1 MTMARCYVCG
11 HEPLAE
17 VFDAGL
23 QPIGNRFLT
32 AAGPNG
38 DEKLYPLRL
47 DHCVRCGLL
56 QMPQPVPAGELVPP
70 YDWVTYSEPED
81 HLDQLADVIRAL
93 PGIGPESLA
102 GGVSFKDDTTLR
114 RLSERGIGRT
124 WRLDIRADLD
134 RPDAHGG
141 YGAET
146 IQIELTPERA
156 ARIAERHGAADVLL
170 VRHIA
175 EHAHDPKRFFQSL
188 VDLTSPNGYVVLE
201 VPDCQRALDTGD
213 CTTLWEEHTLYF
225 TPGTFAQTLRVLGLD
240 PVFVENYVYPFENSL
255 VAIVRRGT
263 ASPPDGAVAD
273 VERRRNEAFAARL
286 RERRAKLR
294 HYLAEYRRGG
304 GRVALFGAG
313 HLACTFLTVMD
324 VAGEIEFVVD
334 DNPNKRGLYM
344 PGSHVPIVGSA
355 ALVDSDVRL
364 CLLSLNPLSEDKVME
379 RQREFV
385 ERGGTFKS
393 IFPASRVALPL

>member
-1 MTMARCYVCG
+1 MAHCYVCG
-11 HEPLAE
+11 HEPLSE

-32 AAGPNG
+32 SAEGNG
-38 DEKLYPLRL
+38 EERLYPMRL
-47 DHCVRCGLL
+47 DQCVRCGLL
-56 QMPQPVPAGELVPP
+56 QMPEPVPARELIPP

-81 HLDQLADVIRAL
+81 HLDELADVIRAL
-93 PGIGPESLA
+93 PGIGPASLA

-114 RLSERGIGRT
+114 RLAERGIGRT
-124 WRLDIRADLD
+124 WRLDIREDLD

-146 IQIELTPERA
+146 IQIQLTPDRA
-156 ARIAERHGAADVLL
+156 ARIAAARGPADVLL

-175 EHAHDPKRFFQSL
+175 EHAHDPKRFFQAL
-188 VDLTSPNGYVVLE
+188 IDLTTPNGYVVLE

-213 CTTLWEEHTLYF
+213 CTTLWEEHTMYF
-225 TPGTFAQTLRVLGLD
+225 TPGTFEQTLRVLGLE
-240 PVFVENYVYPFENSL
+240 PVFVKNYVYPFENSL
-255 VAIVRRGT
+255 VAVVGRGT
-263 ASPPDGAVAD
+263 PSAPDAAVAD
-273 VERRRNEAFAARL
+273 TERRRNEAFAARL
-286 RERRAKLR
+286 RERRTRLR
-294 HYLAEYRRGG
+294 DYLTEYRRGG

-324 VAGEIEFVVD
+324 LADAVEFVVD

-344 PGSHVPIVGSA
+344 PGSRVPIVASSA
-355 ALVDSDVRL
+355 LLEHDVRL
-364 CLLSLNPLSEDKVME
+364 CLLSLNPLSEGKVME
-379 RQREFV
+379 RQRAFV

-393 IFPASRVALPL
+393 IFPASSVALPL